1 MKVSH
6 VLDSLARGCRKLLVP
21 LAAFLLLVLLLKQL
35 QLYDWIVDIYKS
47 CLPVLMGIVIAF
59 LLQPLIDRLQQ
70 HVSQKLAVMLVYIGI
85 ALVLAVF
92 VIGMIPIIYKQ
103 VMDFAEVVPV
113 WMRHLEGFLDRYH
126 IAIGNLETLK
136 EKYLQEGYII
146 VIDSLRNTMHTAT
159 NYGIAYITAFFISI
173 DLDFWKRTAKKVIP
187 NLHQFSTF
195 YLTMSNI
202 VYQYLVGT
210 FLDILFIVVTVGITL
225 YIFTFPNAL
234 LYAVILALLNLFPYV
249 GATFGLILIAIVG
262 ALSYPVFPFLA
273 FAIVW
278 TIQQIESN
286 FIQPMIFNRTMHVR
300 PILTFVLGLSV
311 LFYPRYLR
319 QLHRLPFAA
328 GCIPRPAIRLEN
340 GRISGRIL
348 MRRCRRRI
356 MIKLCLNYDKRF
368 ALSFGFCYNDNV
380 HQDDEKEEYIRIT
393 IQERKRQ
400 V

>member
-1 MKVSH
+1 MIVWIWINPVAVFSFMKVSH

-225 YIFTFPNAL
+225 YIFAFPNAL

-300 PILTFVLGLSV
+300 PILTFVFIFLSEA
-311 LFYPRYLR
+311 LFGVVGVILSPI
-319 QLHRLPFAA
+319 FAA
-328 GCIPRPAIRLEN
+328 IAQIAFRSWLHSKTSDKIGEWEDIWQDFDEAMQEE
-340 GRISGRIL
+340 
-348 MRRCRRRI
+348 
-356 MIKLCLNYDKRF
+356 NYD
-368 ALSFGFCYNDNV
+368 
-380 HQDDEKEEYIRIT
+380 
-393 IQERKRQ
+393 
-400 V
+400 

>member
-1 MKVSH
+1 MIVWIWINPVAGFSFMKVSH

-225 YIFTFPNAL
+225 YIFAFPNAL

-300 PILTFVLGLSV
+300 PILTFVFYLSIRSSLLGCRCYFITDICGNCTDCLS
-311 LFYPRYLR
+311 
-319 QLHRLPFAA
+319 QLAA
-328 GCIPRPAIRLEN
+328 
-340 GRISGRIL
+340 
-348 MRRCRRRI
+348 
-356 MIKLCLNYDKRF
+356 F
-368 ALSFGFCYNDNV
+368 
-380 HQDDEKEEYIRIT
+380 QDQR
-393 IQERKRQ
+393 
-400 V
+400 

>member
-1 MKVSH
+1 MIVWIWINPVAGFSFMKVSH

-225 YIFTFPNAL
+225 YIFAFPNAL

-300 PILTFVLGLSV
+300 PILTFVFIFLSEA
-311 LFYPRYLR
+311 LFGVVGVILSPILR

-356 MIKLCLNYDKRF
+356 MIKLCLN
-368 ALSFGFCYNDNV
+368 
-380 HQDDEKEEYIRIT
+380 
-393 IQERKRQ
+393 
-400 V
+400 

>member
-1 MKVSH
+1 MIVWIWINPVAGFSFMKVSH

-21 LAAFLLLVLLLKQL
+21 LAAFLLLVLLSKQL

-195 YLTMSNI
+195 YLTMRDRKS
-202 VYQYLVGT
+202 
-210 FLDILFIVVTVGITL
+210 VV
-225 YIFTFPNAL
+225 
-234 LYAVILALLNLFPYV
+234 
-249 GATFGLILIAIVG
+249 
-262 ALSYPVFPFLA
+262 
-273 FAIVW
+273 
-278 TIQQIESN
+278 
-286 FIQPMIFNRTMHVR
+286 
-300 PILTFVLGLSV
+300 
-311 LFYPRYLR
+311 
-319 QLHRLPFAA
+319 
-328 GCIPRPAIRLEN
+328 
-340 GRISGRIL
+340 
-348 MRRCRRRI
+348 
-356 MIKLCLNYDKRF
+356 
-368 ALSFGFCYNDNV
+368 
-380 HQDDEKEEYIRIT
+380 
-393 IQERKRQ
+393 
-400 V
+400 